1 MKSQL
6 LEETGFPAGAVV
18 KNLSVNAGDAGLIPG
33 LGRSP
38 GVGNGNPL
46 LLYSC
51 LRIPWT
57 EELGG
62 LQSMDASLDSVLL
75 LLLLS
80 CSVMSDPL

>member
-38 GVGNGNPL
+38 GEGNGNPIW
-46 LLYSC
+46 YSF
-51 LRIPWT
+51 LKNP
-57 EELGG
+57 
-62 LQSMDASLDSVLL
+62 MDRGAWWARVHGFAKSRTP
-75 LLLLS
+75 LS
-80 CSVMSDPL
+80 E